1 MARFELGDELIEAW
15 LEGDTLMTRRGRG
28 GAAAPRP
35 VARFVGRNEVRPAWE
50 YEDEAQLAEDA
61 ARTSYV
67 RFQSE
72 CLRGGWRRVRDP
84 DREADVGG
92 EPREPALDRALR
104 ADPDDDATRS
114 VYADWL
120 EQRGH
125 PRGALIALQQRER
138 LIALQQRDQLIA
150 HQQRG
155 TPRGP
160 LVALQE
166 RAALATAAAR
176 LLEREAAALLGPL
189 AGARDLE
196 LEWDR
201 GFLRAARIE
210 GGFATGDAEQLLWE
224 LLRHPSTRL
233 LRELT
238 IRPGWYRSDYR
249 LMLDL
254 LLLHASPGPP
264 LSLLAL
270 GNGPH
275 DAVGDLRG
283 LDEAYP
289 DLEELELWSDNQL
302 ELGDLRLPRLRRLAI
317 RTVNL
322 RLPTLT
328 TVIDGT
334 WPELGELELWFGAQ
348 SECTLGDLELL
359 LDGTV
364 QLPRLRVLRLRGV
377 RFADELCERLVRSWH
392 APTLELLDLSDSAL
406 TDRGAARLAASREI
420 FERLRRVDVERCQIS
435 ERARAGL
442 YVFR

>member
-1 MARFELGDELIEAW
+1 VARFELGEELIEVW
-15 LEGDTLMTRRGRG
+15 LEGDTMMSRRGRA
-28 GAAAPRP
+28 GAAEPRP
-35 VARFVGRNEVRPAWE
+35 VARFVGRDEARPAWE
-50 YEDEAQLAEDA
+50 LEDEAQLAEEA
-61 ARTSYV
+61 AREHYV

-84 DREADVGG
+84 DREAEVGG
-92 EPREPALDRALR
+92 EPREPALDRALH
-104 ADPDDDATRS
+104 AEPDDDATRS

-125 PRGALIALQQRER
+125 PRGALIALQQRDR
-138 LIALQQRDQLIA
+138 LIALQQRGAQ
-150 HQQRG
+150 
-155 TPRGP
+155 RGP
-160 LVALQE
+160 LVAHQE
-166 RAALATAAAR
+166 RAALATEAAR

-189 AGARDLE
+189 AGARGLE

-201 GFLRAARIE
+201 GFLRAALIE

-224 LLRHPSTRL
+224 LLRHPSARL

-289 DLEELELWSDNQL
+289 DLEELVVWSDNQL

-348 SECTLGDLELL
+348 SECTLADLELL

-364 QLPRLRVLRLRGV
+364 QLPRLRELRLRGV

-406 TDRGAARLAASREI
+406 TDRGAARLAASREV
-420 FERLRRVDVERCQIS
+420 FERLRRVAVDRCQIS
-435 ERARAGL
+435 EVARAGL